1 MKKTTIYF
9 LIGILAIT
17 ISCKEEADQK
27 KVPKEVMVTDSG
39 YDPEAA
45 LAKMGIEL
53 KTPTAPAAP
62 DYAEANREGIF
73 ADIETLPTRRL
84 IEAAA
89 RQGTMVEYED
99 PRTGE
104 MRTADFRGFGDIDL
118 TKAEMSGLI
127 DLVPQLTQAQL
138 DNLVEFGPQFVT
150 AQREQMQQLD
160 LYTGFM
166 ILKN

>member
-1 MKKTTIYF
+1 
-9 LIGILAIT
+9 
-17 ISCKEEADQK
+17 
-27 KVPKEVMVTDSG
+27 
-39 YDPEAA
+39 
-45 LAKMGIEL
+45 
-53 KTPTAPAAP
+53 
-62 DYAEANREGIF
+62 
-73 ADIETLPTRRL
+73 
-84 IEAAA
+84 
-89 RQGTMVEYED
+89 MVEYED

-160 LYTGFM
+160 PGDSRGTGVRNA
-166 ILKN
+166 I